1 MGQAD
6 TQETPPPFLIHV
18 QYIKDLSFEN
28 PKPLESFG
36 ETVEAQPSISV
47 DIQAKA
53 QDLGSSSFEVLLE
66 IRVDA
71 KRNNKQLFL
80 LELSYGAIVALSNQA
95 AQEQEEIRPIVMVG
109 IPHILFPFARKI
121 VADTISDGGF
131 PPLLLSPVDFSH
143 LYRDQLAGE
152 NA

>member
-1 MGQAD
+1 MSQAD
-6 TQETPPPFLIHV
+6 IQETPPPFLIHV

-28 PKPLESFG
+28 PNPLESFG

-71 KRNNKQLFL
+71 KRNDKQLFL